1 MYKIQTLNSISP
13 VYRSILS
20 DAEYEVGAEIQHPD
34 AILVRSADMH
44 SYAPEENLLCVAR
57 AGAGVNNLPL
67 DAFAQAGVVAFNS
80 PGANAN
86 AVKELVLAGLLLA
99 SRKISEGI
107 EWCRGLTEGETTIEK
122 QVEAGKKQF
131 IGPELSGKTLG
142 VIGLGAIGVQVAN
155 TGVALGMN
163 VLGYDPF
170 ISIEHAWKLSRS
182 VVHSD
187 ALDELLAKSDYVSV
201 HVPLMDSTRDL
212 INEAA
217 IARMKPEAA
226 LLNFARDGLVN
237 LDAVKA
243 ALEAE
248 KLRVYVTDFPSKALI
263 GAKNVLLTP
272 HLGASTPE
280 SEDNCVRMVAQQ
292 VNDYI
297 KYGSIVNSVN
307 YPNCKL
313 ERLSV
318 PRIALLHQNVPNVIG
333 SITKVLSEEAL
344 NIENMINVSRGS
356 YAYTVVDVGHA
367 PSDRLVEKLGSLDTM
382 YRARLLLPAAAAGGA
397 R

>member
-1 MYKIQTLNSISP
+1 MYNIKTMNSISP
-13 VYRSILS
+13 VYQDVLK
-20 DAEYEVGAEIQHPD
+20 AEQYCVGPEVERPD

-44 SYAPEENLLCVAR
+44 SYPLEENLLCVAR

-67 DAFAQAGVVAFNS
+67 DALAQAGVVAFNS

-99 SRKISEGI
+99 SRKIAEGI
-107 EWCRGLTEGETTIEK
+107 EWCRALSEGETSIEK

-131 IGPELSGKTLG
+131 TGPELAGKTLG

-155 TGVALGMN
+155 TGVALGMD

-170 ISIEHAWKLSRS
+170 ISIEHAWKLSRA
-182 VVHSD
+182 VQHSTT
-187 ALDELLAKSDYVSV
+187 LDEVLEKSDYVTV

-212 INEAA
+212 INAA
-217 IARMKPEAA
+217 ALAKMKPTAA

-237 LDAVKA
+237 TDAVKT
-243 ALEAE
+243 ALEADA
-248 KLRVYVTDFPSKALI
+248 LRVYVTDFPCKALI

-292 VNDYI
+292 VHDYI
-297 KYGSIVNSVN
+297 EYGSIVNSVN

-313 ERLSV
+313 GRLSV

-344 NIENMINVSRGS
+344 NIENMINVSRGG

-367 PSDRLVEKLGSLDTM
+367 PSDRLVAKLGTLDTM
-382 YRARLLLPAAAAGGA
+382 YRVRLLTP
-397 R
+397 

>member
-1 MYKIQTLNSISP
+1 MYTIKTMNSISP
-13 VYRSILS
+13 VYQDILKADNYS
-20 DAEYEVGAEIQHPD
+20 VSPEAEHPD

-44 SYAPEENLLCVAR
+44 SYPVEENLLCVAR

-67 DAFAQAGVVAFNS
+67 DALAQAGVVAFNS

-99 SRKISEGI
+99 SRRIAEGI

-131 IGPELSGKTLG
+131 AGPELAGKTLG

-155 TGVALGMN
+155 TGVALGMD

-170 ISIEHAWKLSRS
+170 ISIEHAWKLSRA
-182 VVHSD
+182 VQHSTT
-187 ALDELLAKSDYVSV
+187 LDEVLEKSDYVTV

-212 INEAA
+212 INAAA
-217 IARMKPEAA
+217 IAKMKPEAA

-237 LDAVKA
+237 IDAVKA
-243 ALEAE
+243 ALEANA
-248 KLRVYVTDFPSKALI
+248 LRDYVTDFPCKALI

-292 VNDYI
+292 VHDYI
-297 KYGSIVNSVN
+297 EYGSIVNSVN

-313 ERLSV
+313 GRLSV

-356 YAYTVVDVGHA
+356 YAYTVVDVGRA
-367 PSDRLVEKLGSLDTM
+367 PSEKLVAKLNKLDTM
-382 YRARLLLPAAAAGGA
+382 YRARLLMP
-397 R
+397 

>member
-1 MYKIQTLNSISP
+1 MYKIKTLNSISP
-13 VYRSILS
+13 VYRDILPE
-20 DAEYEVGAEIQHPD
+20 AEYNVGADIEQPD

-44 SYAPEENLLCVAR
+44 GYATEPNLLCVAR

-67 DAFAQAGVVAFNS
+67 DDFAKAGIVAFNS

-86 AVKELVLAGLLLA
+86 AVKELVIAGMLLA
-99 SRKISEGI
+99 SRKIAEGI
-107 EWCRGLTEGETTIEK
+107 DWCRNLSDGDTSVQK

-131 IGPELSGKTLG
+131 VGPELAGKTLG
-142 VIGLGAIGVQVAN
+142 VVGLGAIGVLVAN
-155 TGVALGMN
+155 AAVALGMK

-170 ISIEHAWKLSRS
+170 ISIEHAWKLSRE
-182 VVHSD
+182 VEHS
-187 ALDELLAKSDYVSV
+187 AELDELLTRSDYVTV
-201 HVPLMDSTRDL
+201 HVPLTDSTRDL
-212 INEAA
+212 IDAA
-217 IARMKPEAA
+217 ALSKMKPDAA

-237 LDAVKA
+237 ISAVKA
-243 ALEAE
+243 ALNEGR
-248 KLRVYVTDFPSKALI
+248 LRVYVTDFPCAELI
-263 GAKNVLLTP
+263 GQQGTILTP

-292 VNDYI
+292 VDDYI
-297 KYGSIVNSVN
+297 RYGSIVNSVN

-313 ERLSV
+313 GKLTV

-344 NIENMINVSRGS
+344 NIENMINVSRGV

-367 PSDRLVEKLGSLDTM
+367 PSEHLIEKLGKLETM
-382 YRARLLLPAAAAGGA
+382 YRARLLMP
-397 R
+397 

>member
-1 MYKIQTLNSISP
+1 MINVKTLNSISP
-13 VYRSILS
+13 VYKDILR
-20 DAEYEVGAEIQHPD
+20 AEEYAVGAEIEHPD

-44 SYAPEENLLCVAR
+44 GYAPEENLLCVAR

-67 DAFAQAGVVAFNS
+67 DEFARAGVVAFNS

-99 SRKISEGI
+99 SRKIAEGI
-107 EWCRGLTEGETTIEK
+107 EWCRNLTDGETSIEK

-131 IGPELSGKTLG
+131 IGPELAGKTLG
-142 VIGLGAIGVQVAN
+142 VVGLGAIGVQVAN
-155 TGVALGMN
+155 AAVALGMN

-170 ISIEHAWKLSRS
+170 ISIEHAWKLSRA
-182 VVHSD
+182 VEHSSE
-187 ALDELLAKSDYVSV
+187 LDDVLTRSDYITV
-201 HVPLMDSTRDL
+201 HVPLMDSTRDM
-212 INEAA
+212 IDAAA
-217 IARMKPEAA
+217 IAKMKPGAA

-243 ALEAE
+243 ALDAD
-248 KLRVYVTDFPSKALI
+248 KLRVYVTDFPCAALI
-263 GAKNVLLTP
+263 GQKGAILTP

-313 ERLSV
+313 GRLTV

-344 NIENMINVSRGS
+344 NIENMINVSRGG

-367 PSDRLVEKLGSLDTM
+367 PSQRLVEKLSQLDTM
-382 YRARLLLPAAAAGGA
+382 YKARLLMP
-397 R
+397 

>member
-1 MYKIQTLNSISP
+1 MYTIKTMNSISP
-13 VYRSILS
+13 VYQDILKADNYS
-20 DAEYEVGAEIQHPD
+20 VSPEAEHPD

-44 SYAPEENLLCVAR
+44 SYPVEENLLCVAR

-67 DAFAQAGVVAFNS
+67 DALAQAGVVAFNS
-80 PGANAN
+80 LGANAN

-99 SRKISEGI
+99 SRRIAEGI

-131 IGPELSGKTLG
+131 AGPELAGKTLG

-155 TGVALGMN
+155 TGVALGMD

-170 ISIEHAWKLSRS
+170 ISIEHAWKLSRA
-182 VVHSD
+182 VQHSTT
-187 ALDELLAKSDYVSV
+187 LDEVLEKSDYVTV

-212 INEAA
+212 INAAA
-217 IARMKPEAA
+217 IAKMKPEAA

-237 LDAVKA
+237 IDAVKA
-243 ALEAE
+243 ALEANA
-248 KLRVYVTDFPSKALI
+248 LRVYVTDFPCKALI

-292 VNDYI
+292 VHDYI
-297 KYGSIVNSVN
+297 EYGSIVNSVN

-313 ERLSV
+313 GRLSV

-344 NIENMINVSRGS
+344 NIENMINVSRGG
-356 YAYTVVDVGHA
+356 YAYTVVDVGRA
-367 PSDRLVEKLGSLDTM
+367 PSEKLVAKLNKLDTM
-382 YRARLLLPAAAAGGA
+382 YRARLLMP
-397 R
+397 

>member
-1 MYKIQTLNSISP
+1 MYNIQTLNSISP
-13 VYRSILS
+13 VYKDILRPE
-20 DAEYEVGAEIQHPD
+20 DYAVGAEVAHPD

-44 SYAPEENLLCVAR
+44 GYAPEENLLCVAR

-67 DAFAQAGVVAFNS
+67 DEFAKAGIVAFNS

-86 AVKELVLAGLLLA
+86 AVKELVLAGMLLA
-99 SRKISEGI
+99 SRKIAEGI
-107 EWCRGLTEGETTIEK
+107 EWCRGLTDGEVSIEK

-131 IGPELSGKTLG
+131 IGPELAGKTLG
-142 VIGLGAIGVQVAN
+142 VVGLGAIGVQVAN
-155 TGVALGMN
+155 AAVALGMD

-170 ISIEHAWKLSRS
+170 ISIEHAWKLSRA
-182 VVHSD
+182 VEHS
-187 ALDELLAKSDYVSV
+187 AELDELLERSDYVTV

-212 INEAA
+212 IDAAA
-217 IARMKPEAA
+217 IAKMKPSAA

-243 ALEAE
+243 ALDDE
-248 KLRVYVTDFPSKALI
+248 KLRVYVTDFPCAALI
-263 GAKNVLLTP
+263 GQRGAILTP

-280 SEDNCVRMVAQQ
+280 SEDNCVRMAAQQ

-297 KYGSIVNSVN
+297 RYGSIVNSVN
-307 YPNCKL
+307 FPNCKL
-313 ERLSV
+313 GRLTV

-344 NIENMINVSRGS
+344 NIENMINVSRGG

-367 PSDRLVEKLGSLDTM
+367 PSQHLVEKLSRLDTM
-382 YRARLLLPAAAAGGA
+382 YRARLLMP
-397 R
+397 

>member
-1 MYKIQTLNSISP
+1 MCNIKTMNSISP
-13 VYRSILS
+13 VYQDVLK
-20 DAEYEVGAEIQHPD
+20 AEQYCVGPEVERPD

-44 SYAPEENLLCVAR
+44 SYPLEENLLCVAR

-67 DAFAQAGVVAFNS
+67 DALAQAGVVAFNS

-99 SRKISEGI
+99 SRKIAEGI
-107 EWCRGLTEGETTIEK
+107 EWCRALSEGETSIEK

-131 IGPELSGKTLG
+131 TGPELAGKTLG

-155 TGVALGMN
+155 TGVALGMD

-170 ISIEHAWKLSRS
+170 ISIEHAWKLSRA
-182 VVHSD
+182 VQHSTT
-187 ALDELLAKSDYVSV
+187 LDEVLEKSDYVTV

-212 INEAA
+212 INAA
-217 IARMKPEAA
+217 ALAKMKPTAA

-237 LDAVKA
+237 TDAVKA
-243 ALEAE
+243 ALEADA
-248 KLRVYVTDFPSKALI
+248 LRVYVTDFPCKALI

-292 VNDYI
+292 VHDYI
-297 KYGSIVNSVN
+297 EYGSIVNSVN

-313 ERLSV
+313 GRLSV

-344 NIENMINVSRGS
+344 NIENMINVSRGG

-367 PSDRLVEKLGSLDTM
+367 PSDRLVAKLGTLDTM
-382 YRARLLLPAAAAGGA
+382 YRVRLLTP
-397 R
+397 

>member
-1 MYKIQTLNSISP
+1 MYNIKTINSISP
-13 VYRSILS
+13 VYQDILKA
-20 DAEYEVGAEIQHPD
+20 DQYNVGAETEHPD

-44 SYAPEENLLCVAR
+44 NYPAEENLLCVAR

-67 DAFAQAGVVAFNS
+67 DALAKAGVVAFNS

-99 SRKISEGI
+99 SRKIAEGI
-107 EWCRGLTEGETTIEK
+107 EWCRGLTEGETSVEK

-131 IGPELSGKTLG
+131 IGPELAGKTLG

-155 TGVALGMN
+155 TGVALGMD

-182 VVHSD
+182 VQHSTT
-187 ALDELLAKSDYVSV
+187 LEEVLEKSDYVTV

-212 INEAA
+212 INAA
-217 IARMKPEAA
+217 ALAKMKPTAA

-237 LDAVKA
+237 IDAVKA
-243 ALEAE
+243 ALEADA
-248 KLRVYVTDFPSKALI
+248 LRVYVTDFPCEALI

-292 VNDYI
+292 VHDYI
-297 KYGSIVNSVN
+297 EYGSIVNSVN

-313 ERLSV
+313 GRLNV

-367 PSDRLVEKLGSLDTM
+367 PSERLVAKLGTLDTM
-382 YRARLLLPAAAAGGA
+382 YRVRLLMP
-397 R
+397 

>member
-1 MYKIQTLNSISP
+1 MYRIQTLNSISP
-13 VYRSILS
+13 VYQEILK
-20 DAEYEVGAEIQHPD
+20 AESYEVGPEVAQPD

-44 SYAPEENLLCVAR
+44 AHEINENLLCVAR

-67 DAFAQAGVVAFNS
+67 DRLAQAGVVAFNS

-99 SRKISEGI
+99 SRKIAQGV
-107 EWCRGLTEGETTIEK
+107 EWCRNLTDGETSIEK

-131 IGPELSGKTLG
+131 IGPELAGKTLG

-170 ISIEHAWKLSRS
+170 ISIEHAWKLSRA

-187 ALDELLAKSDYVSV
+187 DLDELLAKSDYITV

-212 INEAA
+212 INAAA
-217 IARMKPEAA
+217 IAKMKPDAA
-226 LLNFARDGLVN
+226 LLNYARDGLVN
-237 LDAVKA
+237 LDAVKG
-243 ALEAE
+243 ALSE
-248 KLRVYVTDFPSKALI
+248 KRLRVYVTDFPCKALI
-263 GAKNVLLTP
+263 GVEGVLLTP

-292 VNDYI
+292 VDEYI
-297 KYGSIVNSVN
+297 RWGAISNSVN

-313 ERLSV
+313 GRPRV

-344 NIENMINVSRGS
+344 NIDNMINVSRGA

-367 PSDRLVEKLGSLDTM
+367 PSERLVEKLAALDTM
-382 YRARLLLPAAAAGGA
+382 YRARLITP
-397 R
+397 

>member
-1 MYKIQTLNSISP
+1 MYNIQTLNSISP
-13 VYRSILS
+13 VYQDILK
-20 DAEYEVGAEIQHPD
+20 AGEYNVGPDVERPD

-44 SYAPEENLLCVAR
+44 GYAPDDALLCVAR

-67 DAFAQAGVVAFNS
+67 DKFAQAGIVAFNS

-99 SRKISEGI
+99 SRKITDGI
-107 EWCRGLTEGETTIEK
+107 EWCRTLTEGETTIEK

-131 IGPELSGKTLG
+131 IGPELAGKTLG

-155 TGVALGMN
+155 TGVALGMD

-170 ISIEHAWKLSRS
+170 ISIDHAWKLSRS
-182 VVHSD
+182 VQHSTT
-187 ALDELLAKSDYVSV
+187 LEEVLEKSDYVTV
-201 HVPLMDSTRDL
+201 HVPLMDSTRDM
-212 INEAA
+212 INAAA
-217 IARMKPEAA
+217 IAQMKPGAA

-237 LDAVKA
+237 IDAVKA
-243 ALEAE
+243 ALEAD
-248 KLRVYVTDFPSKALI
+248 KLRVYVTDFPCKALI

-297 KYGSIVNSVN
+297 KYGSIMNSVN

-313 ERLSV
+313 GRLSV

-367 PSDRLVEKLGSLDTM
+367 PSERLIEKLGALDTM
-382 YRARLLLPAAAAGGA
+382 YRARLLLP
-397 R
+397 

>member
-1 MYKIQTLNSISP
+1 MYRIKTLNSISP
-13 VYRSILS
+13 VYHSILTAGEYDVAA
-20 DAEYEVGAEIQHPD
+20 DAQNPD

-44 SYAPEENLLCVAR
+44 GYDCGENLLCVAR

-67 DAFAQAGVVAFNS
+67 DDFAKAGIVAFNT

-86 AVKELVLAGLLLA
+86 AVKELVVAGLLLA
-99 SRKISEGI
+99 SRRIADGI
-107 EWCRGLTEGETTIEK
+107 EWCRGLTDGETSIEK

-131 IGPELSGKTLG
+131 VGPELAGKTLG
-142 VIGLGAIGVQVAN
+142 VVGLGAIGVEVAN
-155 TGVALGMN
+155 IGVALGMN

-170 ISIEHAWKLSRS
+170 ISIDHAWKLSRS
-182 VVHSD
+182 VHHSPT
-187 ALDELLAKSDYVSV
+187 LDEILEKSDYVTV

-212 INEAA
+212 IDAAA

-237 LDAVKA
+237 TAAVKA
-243 ALEAE
+243 ALEE
-248 KLRVYVTDFPSKALI
+248 DRLRVYVTDFPCKDLI

-280 SEDNCVRMVAQQ
+280 SEDNCVRMAAQQ
-292 VNDYI
+292 VNDYL
-297 KYGSIVNSVN
+297 KYGSITNSVN
-307 YPNCKL
+307 FPNCKL
-313 ERLSV
+313 HGLRV
-318 PRIALLHQNVPNVIG
+318 PRICLLHQNVPNVIG
-333 SITKVLSEEAL
+333 SITMVLSEEAL
-344 NIENMINVSRGS
+344 NIENMINVSRGG

-367 PSDRLVEKLGSLDTM
+367 PSAGLVEKLNRLDTM
-382 YRARLLLPAAAAGGA
+382 YRARLLMPADGA

>member
-1 MYKIQTLNSISP
+1 MYSIKTLNSISP
-13 VYRSILS
+13 VYQDILKPDNYCVS
-20 DAEYEVGAEIQHPD
+20 PEAEHPD

-44 SYAPEENLLCVAR
+44 SYPAEENLLCVAR

-67 DAFAQAGVVAFNS
+67 DALAQAGVVAFNS

-99 SRKISEGI
+99 SRKIAEGI
-107 EWCRGLTEGETTIEK
+107 EWCRGLTEGETSIEK

-131 IGPELSGKTLG
+131 IGPELAGKTLG

-155 TGVALGMN
+155 TGVSLGMD

-170 ISIEHAWKLSRS
+170 ISIEHAWKLSRA
-182 VVHSD
+182 VQHSTT
-187 ALDELLAKSDYVSV
+187 LDEILEKSDYVTV

-212 INEAA
+212 INAA
-217 IARMKPEAA
+217 ALAKMKPDAA

-237 LDAVKA
+237 IDAVKA
-243 ALEAE
+243 ALEADA
-248 KLRVYVTDFPSKALI
+248 LRIYVTDFPCKALI

-292 VNDYI
+292 VHDYI
-297 KYGSIVNSVN
+297 EYGSIVNSVN

-313 ERLSV
+313 GRLNV

-344 NIENMINVSRGS
+344 NIENMINVSRGG

-367 PSDRLVEKLGSLDTM
+367 PSDRLVAKLGTLDTM
-382 YRARLLLPAAAAGGA
+382 YRVRLLTP
-397 R
+397 

>member
-1 MYKIQTLNSISP
+1 MYNIKTLNSISP
-13 VYRSILS
+13 VYQDILKPDAYCVGG
-20 DAEYEVGAEIQHPD
+20 DAENPH

-44 SYAPEENLLCVAR
+44 GYEINDALLCVAR

-67 DAFAQAGVVAFNS
+67 DQLAQQGVVAFNT
-80 PGANAN
+80 PGANSN
-86 AVKELVLAGLLLA
+86 AVKELVLAGLLLS

-107 EWCRGLTEGETTIEK
+107 DWCRGLAEGDVSIEK

-131 IGPELSGKTLG
+131 IGPELAGKTLG

-155 TGVALGMN
+155 TGVALGMD
-163 VLGYDPF
+163 VLGYDPY
-170 ISIEHAWKLSRS
+170 ISIEHAWKLSRA
-182 VVHSD
+182 VAHST
-187 ALDELLAKSDYVSV
+187 ELSEILEKSDYITI

-212 INEAA
+212 INAAA
-217 IARMKPEAA
+217 IAQMKPSAA
-226 LLNFARDGLVN
+226 LLNFSRDGLVN
-237 LDAVKA
+237 NAAVKA
-243 ALEAE
+243 ALEE
-248 KLRVYVTDFPSKALI
+248 DRLRVYVTDFPCKELV

-280 SEDNCVRMVAQQ
+280 SEDNCVRMAAQQ

-297 KYGSIVNSVN
+297 RYGSIVNSVN

-313 ERLSV
+313 GRLTA
-318 PRIALLHQNVPNVIG
+318 PRICLLHQNVPNVIG

-344 NIENMINVSRGS
+344 NIENMINVSRGG

-367 PSDRLVEKLGSLDTM
+367 PSERLIAKLGQLDTM
-382 YRARLLLPAAAAGGA
+382 YRARLIAPEA
-397 R
+397 

>member
-1 MYKIQTLNSISP
+1 MYSIKTLNSIPP
-13 VYRSILS
+13 VYRGILRPEEYTVS
-20 DAEYEVGAEIQHPD
+20 AEAERPD

-44 SYAPEENLLCVAR
+44 GYAAEENLLCVAR

-67 DAFAQAGVVAFNS
+67 DDFAKAGIVAFNS

-107 EWCRGLTEGETTIEK
+107 EWCRNLTDGEVSIEK
-122 QVEAGKKQF
+122 QVESGKKMF

-142 VIGLGAIGVQVAN
+142 VVGLGAIGVQVAN
-155 TGVALGMN
+155 AAVALGMN

-170 ISIEHAWKLSRS
+170 ISIEHAWKLSRA
-182 VVHSD
+182 VEHSTV
-187 ALDELLAKSDYVSV
+187 LEEVLERSDYVTV
-201 HVPLMDSTRDL
+201 HVPLTDSTRDL
-212 INEAA
+212 INEKAL
-217 IARMKPEAA
+217 ARMKPDAA

-243 ALEAE
+243 ALESAR
-248 KLRVYVTDFPSKALI
+248 LRVYVTDFPCRELI
-263 GAKNVLLTP
+263 GAKNVILTP

-313 ERLSV
+313 GRLTV

-333 SITKVLSEEAL
+333 SITMVLSEEAL
-344 NIENMINVSRGS
+344 NIENMINVSRGG

-367 PSDRLVEKLGSLDTM
+367 PSQRLIDKLNKLDTM
-382 YRARLLLPAAAAGGA
+382 YRARLLMP
-397 R
+397 

>member
-1 MYKIQTLNSISP
+1 MYNIKTINSISP
-13 VYRSILS
+13 VYQDILKA
-20 DAEYEVGAEIQHPD
+20 DQYNVGAETEHPD

-44 SYAPEENLLCVAR
+44 NYPAEENLLCVAR

-67 DAFAQAGVVAFNS
+67 DALAKAGVVAFNS

-99 SRKISEGI
+99 SRKIAEGI
-107 EWCRGLTEGETTIEK
+107 EWCRGLSEGETSVEK

-131 IGPELSGKTLG
+131 IGPELAGKTLG

-155 TGVALGMN
+155 TGVALGMD

-182 VVHSD
+182 VQHSTT
-187 ALDELLAKSDYVSV
+187 LEEVLEKSDYVTV

-212 INEAA
+212 INAA
-217 IARMKPEAA
+217 ALAKMKPTAA

-237 LDAVKA
+237 IDAVKA
-243 ALEAE
+243 ALEADA
-248 KLRVYVTDFPSKALI
+248 LRVYVTDFPCEALI

-292 VNDYI
+292 VHDYI
-297 KYGSIVNSVN
+297 EYGSIVNSVN

-313 ERLSV
+313 GRLNV

-367 PSDRLVEKLGSLDTM
+367 PSERLVAKLGTLDTM
-382 YRARLLLPAAAAGGA
+382 YRVRLLMP
-397 R
+397 

>member
-1 MYKIQTLNSISP
+1 MYEIQTLNSISP
-13 VYRSILS
+13 VYREILS
-20 DAEYEVGAEIQHPD
+20 EEDYAVSPDAQNPD

-44 SYAPEENLLCVAR
+44 GHEIGDKLLCVAR

-67 DAFAQAGVVAFNS
+67 DDLAKAGIVAFNS

-86 AVKELVLAGLLLA
+86 AVKELVIAGLLLA
-99 SRKISEGI
+99 SRKITDGI
-107 EWCRGLTEGETTIEK
+107 EWCRTLTDGETSVEK
-122 QVEAGKKQF
+122 QVEAGKKRF

-142 VIGLGAIGVQVAN
+142 VIGLGAIGVLVAN
-155 TGVALGMN
+155 AGVALGME

-170 ISIEHAWKLSRS
+170 ISVEHAWKLSRA
-182 VVHSD
+182 VQHS
-187 ALDELLAKSDYVSV
+187 ATIEEVLEKSDYVTV

-212 INEAA
+212 IDAAA
-217 IARMKPEAA
+217 IAKMKKSAA

-237 LDAVKA
+237 IDAVKA
-243 ALEAE
+243 ALEE
-248 KLRVYVTDFPSKALI
+248 DNLRVYVTDFPCKALI

-280 SEDNCVRMVAQQ
+280 SEDNCVRMVARQ
-292 VNDYI
+292 VDDYL
-297 KYGSIVNSVN
+297 KRGSIVNSVN

-313 ERLSV
+313 GRVSI

-344 NIENMINVSRGS
+344 NIENMINVSRGG

-367 PSDRLVEKLGSLDTM
+367 PSARLVEKLGKLDAV
-382 YRARLLLPAAAAGGA
+382 YRARLLMP
-397 R
+397 

>member
-1 MYKIQTLNSISP
+1 MYSIKTLNSISP
-13 VYRSILS
+13 VYQDILKPDNYCVS
-20 DAEYEVGAEIQHPD
+20 PEAEHPD

-44 SYAPEENLLCVAR
+44 SYPAEENLLCVAR

-67 DAFAQAGVVAFNS
+67 DALAQAGVVAFNS

-99 SRKISEGI
+99 SRKIAEGI
-107 EWCRGLTEGETTIEK
+107 EWCRGLTEGETSIEK

-131 IGPELSGKTLG
+131 IGPELAGKTLG

-155 TGVALGMN
+155 TGVSLGMD

-170 ISIEHAWKLSRS
+170 ISIEHAWKLSRA
-182 VVHSD
+182 VQHSTT
-187 ALDELLAKSDYVSV
+187 LDEILEKSDYVTV

-212 INEAA
+212 INAA
-217 IARMKPEAA
+217 ALAKMKPDAA

-237 LDAVKA
+237 IDAVKA
-243 ALEAE
+243 ALEADA
-248 KLRVYVTDFPSKALI
+248 LRIYVTDFPCKALI

-292 VNDYI
+292 VHDYI
-297 KYGSIVNSVN
+297 EYGSIVNSVN

-313 ERLSV
+313 GRLNV

-344 NIENMINVSRGS
+344 NIENMINVSRGG

-367 PSDRLVEKLGSLDTM
+367 PSARLVAKLGTLDTM
-382 YRARLLLPAAAAGGA
+382 YRVRLLMP
-397 R
+397 